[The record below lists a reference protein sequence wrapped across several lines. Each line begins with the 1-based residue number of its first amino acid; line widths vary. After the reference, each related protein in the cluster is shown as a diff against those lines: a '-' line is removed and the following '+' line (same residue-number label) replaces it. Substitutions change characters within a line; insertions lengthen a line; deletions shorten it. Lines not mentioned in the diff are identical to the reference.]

1 MYVSQTFQKTVF
13 LGKNIYIFDE
23 KKIAVITNVIILIP
37 PPSSRTRKI
46 FTVKVFLRRKT
57 L

>member
-37 PPSSRTRKI
+37 PPSS
-46 FTVKVFLRRKT
+46 
-57 L
+57 